1 MGHARGT
8 GRFLVGSD
16 DLVKKTPPRTPASSG
31 RPSEGNQRDDSLTHG
46 VFSDLLPHLWRFRS
60 QFREACDA
68 EKALRAALRLGLDFF
83 GAQEGCVATIRP
95 GGEEA
100 MISYPVPADGR
111 WDRTMLA
118 AFLRGDKVRVPPE
131 LMLARIRRHGRMWG
145 ALAIRAA
152 GGDYHWD
159 MRQAFSSIGT
169 LANELIDEID
179 RERVRDVRARVDRK
193 ILEQS
198 LPKHLFYEV
207 LHGIRSLTAYD
218 HSAALLT
225 YDDERDALEVVA
237 EQITWQKAKG
247 QNVGRK
253 LTLTPALRERL
264 SRPLVYGF
272 DRDGRNWHDWT
283 DTDATALA
291 ELLDFDGHSRPGGT
305 SPREGAILCA
315 PLVTRAG
322 LLGILKVAAV
332 NAGAFS
338 HYEVELVSQ
347 FLPQTAVALRNARR
361 AESLEQRV
369 LIAER
374 QHAMA
379 DLARGV
385 SHDVNNALGA
395 VLPLVQQLREEIDQG
410 TLDPATAAVDLAQF
424 ERSIQV
430 CRRIFGGMLNIA
442 RGTARNP
449 SEVSLVHVAD
459 SVLAILR
466 EGLERHGVR
475 LVVEIPADLPPLF
488 AVQADVEQLLLNLV
502 SNARDATGAG
512 DRLVIRAS
520 SDGTTVEL
528 VVEDTGCGIPQEHL
542 TKIQEP
548 FFTTKASGHGL
559 GLAICRSI
567 VAQMR
572 GQFRIDST
580 PGSGTRVRV
589 SFPLHAEGKS

>member
-1 MGHARGT
+1 
-8 GRFLVGSD
+8 
-16 DLVKKTPPRTPASSG
+16 
-31 RPSEGNQRDDSLTHG
+31 
-46 VFSDLLPHLWRFRS
+46 
-60 QFREACDA
+60 
-68 EKALRAALRLGLDFF
+68 
-83 GAQEGCVATIRP
+83 
-95 GGEEA
+95 
-100 MISYPVPADGR
+100 
-111 WDRTMLA
+111 MLA

-145 ALAIRAA
+145 VTRDS
-152 GGDYHWD
+152 GGRRRLPLGQ
-159 MRQAFSSIGT
+159 RQAFSAIGA
-169 LANELIDEID
+169 LANELIDQID
-179 RERVRDVRARVDRK
+179 QERVREVRARVDRK

-218 HSAALLT
+218 HSAALLNLRRRARLARGRCRA
-225 YDDERDALEVVA
+225 DHM
-237 EQITWQKAKG
+237 AKG
-247 QNVGRK
+247 EG
-253 LTLTPALRERL
+253 PERRAEAAADARA
-264 SRPLVYGF
+264 SRTACRPLVYGF
-272 DRDGRNWHDWT
+272 DRDGRSWRDWT
-283 DTDATALA
+283 GTDATALA
-291 ELLDFDGHSRPGGT
+291 ELLDFDGHARPGGT

-332 NAGAFS
+332 NAGAFCP
-338 HYEVELVSQ
+338 YEVELVSQ

-374 QHAMA
+374 KHAMA

-410 TLDPATAAVDLAQF
+410 TLDPAVAAVDLAQF

-449 SEVSLVHVAD
+449 SEVSLAHVAD

-475 LVVEIPADLPPLF
+475 LVVEIPTDLPPLF

-512 DRLVIRAS
+512 DLLAIRAS
-520 SDGTTVEL
+520 SDGTTIEL
-528 VVEDTGCGIPQEHL
+528 VVEDTGCGITQEHL
-542 TKIQEP
+542 AKIQEP
-548 FFTTKASGHGL
+548 FFTTKTSGHGL

-572 GQFRIDST
+572 GQFRIEST
-580 PGSGTRVRV
+580 PGSGTRVRA
-589 SFPLHAEGKS
+589 SFPLHAEGAP